1 MKIIKAIITDG
12 AAKPESIP
20 DLKFGNFF
28 DGENFNYF
36 ESNQEREQWKSEQ
49 VDVEQIPVEDEFFKS
64 ENIAK
69 LWGKL
74 IDSLTPQQIQKLK
87 QKLK

>member
-1 MKIIKAIITDG
+1 MRIIPAIIKDG
-12 AAKPESIP
+12 AAYPETIP

-28 DGENFNYF
+28 DGENYFYF
-36 ESNQEREQWKSEQ
+36 ESEQEREAWKAEQAEVEQ
-49 VDVEQIPVEDEFFKS
+49 VPVEDEFFKS